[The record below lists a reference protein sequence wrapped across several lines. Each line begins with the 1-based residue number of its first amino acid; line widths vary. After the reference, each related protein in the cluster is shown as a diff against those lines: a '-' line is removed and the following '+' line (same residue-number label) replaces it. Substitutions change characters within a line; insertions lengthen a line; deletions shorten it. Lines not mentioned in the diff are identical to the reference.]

1 MTSREFSK
9 SRRVA
14 LAGGAALVV
23 GGVAAANAAAAQQ
36 YVAAE
41 EALEPDVFVFGN
53 GPGEVLSERRTK
65 WLKAVADKLGVTS
78 ERLDQAIQDV
88 AKQDGFA
95 PPMLF
100 PLAVPPLI
108 GRGEPGT
115 FSIRIDSGFG
125 AAAKAIG
132 ISEEQLRKE
141 SAGKSLTDVAKAHNV
156 DPKVVA
162 DALKAQRR
170 ADLDKALADGSLP
183 AQMADRLK
191 ADLDKEIDHLMELP
205 GVAGGAIFR
214 FERSV
219 IRGAP

>member
-1 MTSREFSK
+1 
-9 SRRVA
+9 VA

-23 GGVAAANAAAAQQ
+23 GGVAAANVAAAQQ
-36 YVAAE
+36 RAAAE
-41 EALEPDVFVFGN
+41 EALEPDVFVIGD
-53 GPGEVLSERRTK
+53 GPGEKLLTERRAE
-65 WLKAVADKLGVTS
+65 WLKAVADKLGVTA
-78 ERLDQAIQDV
+78 EKLDQAIQDV
-88 AKQDGFA
+88 AKQNGFA

-100 PLAVPPLI
+100 PLPVPPFI

-115 FSIRIDSGFG
+115 FSIHIDSGFG
-125 AAAKAIG
+125 AAARALG

-141 SAGKSLTDVAKAHNV
+141 ASSKSLTDVARAHNV

-170 ADLDKALADGSLP
+170 TDLDTAVASSKLP
-183 AQMADRLK
+183 KEMAERLK
-191 ADLDKEIDHLMELP
+191 ADLDREIDHLMELP

>member
-1 MTSREFSK
+1 MTSRGFSK

-23 GGVAAANAAAAQQ
+23 GGVAAANAAAQQ
-36 YVAAE
+36 RVAAE
-41 EALEPDVFVFGN
+41 EALEPDVFVFGD
-53 GPGEVLSERRTK
+53 GPLSERRTE
-65 WLKAVADKLGVTS
+65 WLKAVADKLGVTA
-78 ERLDQAIQDV
+78 EKLDQAIQEV
-88 AKQDGFA
+88 SKSDGFA
-95 PPMLF
+95 PPFLF
-100 PLAVPPLI
+100 PLPVPPLI

-125 AAAKAIG
+125 AAAKALG

-141 SAGKSLTDVAKAHNV
+141 AADKSLTALARAHNV

-170 ADLDKALADGSLP
+170 TDLDTALASGKLP
-183 AQMADRLK
+183 PQMAERLK
-191 ADLDKEIDHLMELP
+191 ADLDTEIDHLMELP